1 MSSGFRRLL
10 ESKIEAEKDV
20 KMKELALM
28 ILLSEEQNYQR
39 SQLQKELFE
48 LLKAKYVVD
57 LELARWEVKNM
68 DDTIGQTVGGEK
80 LRNSR

>member
-1 MSSGFRRLL
+1 MRQVL